1 MGARSRAQARVTG
14 PRFSLVPVMDHEIH
28 VTEWGDPSGMPL
40 VMWHGLART
49 GRDFDELAA
58 ALSDRY
64 FVICPDTIG
73 RGLSSWSGNPEA
85 EYSVEY
91 YAGIA
96 TDLMD
101 HYGFDRV
108 QWFGTSL
115 GGLIGMR
122 LASGPQADR
131 LSALV
136 INDIGPEIP
145 PAAIDRIVTYVGD
158 PPVFDRVSEAEAW
171 LRAVYRPFG
180 PAPDSY
186 WRRMARTSLR
196 RQEDGRLAL
205 HYDPRI
211 TIQFTASRH
220 ELTSWDRYARIETPC
235 HVIRGSA
242 SDLLTADIADLMRQR
257 GPCPEVTEFDCG
269 HAPSLARPEDAD
281 AVRQI
286 LRRLGGAG

>member
-1 MGARSRAQARVTG
+1 MIS

-28 VTEWGDPSGMPL
+28 VTEWGDPSGRPL

-73 RGLSSWSGNPEA
+73 RGLSSWSSNPEA

-96 TDLMD
+96 MDLMD
-101 HYGFDRV
+101 HYGFAQAD
-108 QWFGTSL
+108 WFGTSL

-122 LASGPQADR
+122 LASGRQADR

-145 PAAIDRIVTYVGD
+145 EAAIDRITTYVSD
-158 PPVFDRVSEAEAW
+158 PPVFAKVSDAETW

-180 PAPDSY
+180 PAPDAY
-186 WRRMARTSLR
+186 WRRMARSSLR
-196 RQEDGRLAL
+196 RRDDGTLSL
-205 HYDPRI
+205 HYDPKI
-211 TIQFTASRH
+211 TTQFTASRQ

-235 HVIRGSA
+235 HVIRGKS
-242 SDLLTADIADLMRQR
+242 SDILPVEVFDLMHQR
-257 GPCPEVTEFDCG
+257 GPRPDVTEFDSG
-269 HAPSLARPEDAD
+269 HAPCLARPEDARIVYD
-281 AVRQI
+281 I
-286 LRRLGGAG
+286 LQSLTG